1 MTLARAADRTSR
13 IGLGTAVVIPDYR
26 HLMTTAA
33 AVATLAGQAPG
44 RVAVG
49 LGPGRAQIMH
59 GGKPGLW
66 KDLDAYTIALRAL
79 LRGEEVQW
87 NGTPHRLLHPAGVVA
102 ARPIDVPILLS
113 AEGPKGLEIAQSVAD
128 GVISF
133 GQAKAGFAWNAVLL
147 HGTVLP
153 DGPVDEDYLLA
164 AAGAGA
170 GAAYHITY
178 AGGGEAVDRLP
189 NGAQYRASIE
199 RHPVEQRA
207 FAMWG
212 KHLID
217 ATPEERAALTPQTVR
232 EMTFTGT
239 AEELQG
245 RLQEMEKARRHR
257 GHLSARRAPTSTGSS
272 SRSRRWPAPARDRPR
287 RRLPVRYLQACPLP
301 TSALTFG
308 MISSARR
315 LRSSSVLAVGTS
327 RNGGHRSGIVIP
339 ASL

>member
-1 MTLARAADRTSR
+1 MDVSVGFPPGLQTPDHIVRAEQLGYRRAWCYDAPAVFADVWMTLARAADRTSR
-13 IGLGTAVVIPDYR
+13 IGLGTAVIIPDYR

-66 KDLDAYTIALRAL
+66 KDLDAYTVALRAL
-79 LRGEEVQW
+79 LRGEAVEW

-102 ARPIDVPILLS
+102 ARPIEVSILLS
-113 AEGPKGLEIAQSVAD
+113 AEGPKGLEIAQRVAD

-133 GQAKAGFAWNAVLL
+133 GRPKSGFAWNAVLL

-153 DGPVDEDYLLA
+153 AGPVDEDYLLA

-189 NGAQYRASIE
+189 GGAQYRAAIE

-207 FAMWG
+207 AAVWG
-212 KHLID
+212 QHLID
-217 ATPEERAALTPQTVR
+217 ATPEERAALTPEAIR
-232 EMTFTGT
+232 ETTFTGT
-239 AEELQG
+239 AAELRD
-245 RLQEMEKARRHR
+245 RLQEMGKDGATEVIYQPAGPDIERELVAFARM
-257 GHLSARRAPTSTGSS
+257 A
-272 SRSRRWPAPARDRPR
+272 
-287 RRLPVRYLQACPLP
+287 
-301 TSALTFG
+301 
-308 MISSARR
+308 
-315 LRSSSVLAVGTS
+315 
-327 RNGGHRSGIVIP
+327 GIG
-339 ASL
+339 

>member
-1 MTLARAADRTSR
+1 VDISAGFPPGLRTPDHIARAEELGYRRAWCYDAPAVYADIWMTLARAADRTRR

-66 KDLDAYTIALRAL
+66 RDLDAYTVALRAL
-79 LRGEEVQW
+79 LRGEQVEW
-87 NGTPHRLLHPAGVVA
+87 DGTPHQLLHPDRVVA
-102 ARPIDVPILLS
+102 ERPVEVPILLS
-113 AEGPKGLEIAQSVAD
+113 AEGPKGLEIARRVAD

-133 GQAKAGFAWNAVLL
+133 GQAKPGFAWNAVLL

-178 AGGGEAVDRLP
+178 AAGGDAVDRLP
-189 NGAQYRASIE
+189 GGARYRAGIE
-199 RHPVEQRA
+199 QHPAERRA
-207 FAMWG
+207 AAVWG
-212 KHLID
+212 LHLID
-217 ATPEERAALTPQTVR
+217 ATAAERAVLTPDTVR
-232 EMTFTGT
+232 ATTFTGT
-239 AEELQG
+239 AAELRD
-245 RLQEMEKARRHR
+245 RLQAMGEAGATEVIYQPAGPDIDRELTAFARMAGIGGRR
-257 GHLSARRAPTSTGSS
+257 GG
-272 SRSRRWPAPARDRPR
+272 
-287 RRLPVRYLQACPLP
+287 
-301 TSALTFG
+301 
-308 MISSARR
+308 
-315 LRSSSVLAVGTS
+315 
-327 RNGGHRSGIVIP
+327 
-339 ASL
+339 